1 MAGNNLMKL
10 YASISKE
17 FLLLLRDRAGMV
29 LLFIMP
35 AFLVIVITL
44 IQDKVTTTTVEVV
57 FVDNDRGRIGNEVH
71 RFLAETDVIQLV
83 SQLKGEELS
92 AEKARRLVAAGRY
105 QFALVLPAGLSEMA
119 TDTAHQSVVNQLF
132 PQKKSPVSEVIPEI
146 QVWFDPAVHG
156 SFRSAVSSVLGQ
168 AIQRV
173 QAQLLVEHI
182 FSMLPEKLTETMPP
196 MMKSYVPQE
205 SLQARELLPQLF
217 QDMHLIPVVEQFTTE
232 MNFIRQPTA
241 VQQNVPAWAIFGIFF
256 ISVPLAG
263 SFIHERQTG
272 TLSRLKILPV
282 SYWTIMAG
290 KLLAYASICVVQVAV
305 ILIAGMY
312 VLPLLGVPAF
322 SPGDTPFLAIV
333 LLVSV
338 IAAACG
344 YGILLGTLGRTYEQI
359 AVFAP
364 VSIVIGAAI
373 GGIMV
378 PVYALPELLRPLCYL
393 SPLFWGQSGFYDIL
407 LRQSGWSAILP
418 EVTALLGFCAVTSLG
433 SFISSR
439 YRA

>member
-1 MAGNNLMKL
+1 MKL

-44 IQDKVTTTTVEVV
+44 IQDKVTSTTVEVA
-57 FVDNDRGRIGNEVH
+57 FVDNDGGRVGSEVH
-71 RFLAETDVIQLV
+71 RFLAEADVLQLV
-83 SQLKGEELS
+83 SRIDKEELT
-92 AEKARRLVAAGRY
+92 AEKARRLVAAGTY
-105 QFALVLPAGLSEMA
+105 QFALVLPAGLSA
-119 TDTAHQSVVNQLF
+119 AVADAARQRVIDQLF
-132 PQKKSPVSEVIPEI
+132 PERGQSGHSQIPEI

-156 SFRSAVSSVLGQ
+156 SFRSAVSSVLGR
-168 AIQRV
+168 AIQGV
-173 QAQLLVEHI
+173 QAQLLAEQV
-182 FSMLPEKLTETMPP
+182 FSLLPEKMTEAMPP
-196 MMKSYVPQE
+196 GMESYIPE
-205 SLQARELLPQLF
+205 DSLRAGDLLQQLF
-217 QDMHLIPVVEQFTTE
+217 KDIHLIPVVEEFTAG
-232 MNFIRQPTA
+232 MSFIRQPTA

-272 TLSRLKILPV
+272 TLNRLKVFPV

-290 KLLAYASICVVQVAV
+290 KLLAYGCVCVVQIAV
-305 ILIAGMY
+305 ILIAGMFI
-312 VLPLLGVPAF
+312 LPLLGVPAF
-322 SPGDTPFLAIV
+322 WPGDAPLLAV
-333 LLVSV
+333 LLLASV
-338 IAAACG
+338 VAAACG

-364 VSIVIGAAI
+364 VSIVIGAAV

-407 LRQSGWSAILP
+407 LRQSGWQAVLP
-418 EVTALLGFCAVTSLG
+418 EITALLGFCLVTSLG
-433 SFISSR
+433 AFISSR
-439 YRA
+439 SRA